1 MKERRRVRQER
12 PLEERLALEALR
24 LRETA
29 KTLKPGAKRQSLLRK
44 ARETEITASITAWIL
59 SPGLKPPH

>member
-44 ARETEITASITAWIL
+44 AREAEITANITAWIL